1 MSETIAP
8 PGSAAALLSQSPFL
22 AELVKQLRA
31 QDSYGHW
38 DGKSDLEVVA
48 PYVLDKEAR
57 QAIPIIDDPDPDVL
71 WRLELY
77 YNAAGLA
84 IERQT
89 GTMCAPMIKMS
100 HEGFGR
106 VALIAGRL
114 VVFNK
119 YHRDVH
125 RFGFDSLEA
134 LARQGDKL
142 VSDAVDMIRRFDAVA
157 NYA

>member
-1 MSETIAP
+1 MPEVASSVIND
-8 PGSAAALLSQSPFL
+8 SPFL
-22 AELVKQLRA
+22 SELVKQLRS

-38 DGKSDLEVVA
+38 DGKSDVEVVG

-57 QAIPIIDDPDPDVL
+57 KAIPIIDDPDPEVL

-77 YNAAGLA
+77 YNAIGLA
-84 IERQT
+84 IERQSKV
-89 GTMCAPMIKMS
+89 MCAPMIKMS

-106 VALIAGRL
+106 VVLIAGRL

-134 LARQGDKL
+134 LAEQGDKI
-142 VSDAVDMIRRFDAVA
+142 VNEAVAMIARFGEVA
-157 NYA
+157 NYG

>member
-1 MSETIAP
+1 MSESATI
-8 PGSAAALLSQSPFL
+8 SATFAISDSPFL
-22 AELVKQLRA
+22 SELVKQLRS

-38 DGKSDLEVVA
+38 DGKSDEEVVG
-48 PYVLDKEAR
+48 PYVVTKEQR
-57 QAIPIIDDPDPDVL
+57 KLIPIIDDPDPDVL

-77 YNAAGLA
+77 YNAIGLA
-84 IERQT
+84 IERRT
-89 GTMCAPMIKMS
+89 KVMCAPMIKMS

-106 VALIAGRL
+106 IVLLAGRL

-134 LARQGDKL
+134 LAQQGDKI
-142 VSDAVDMIRRFDAVA
+142 VNEAVAMIERFGEVA
-157 NYA
+157 NYG

>member
-1 MSETIAP
+1 MSDTATFAI
-8 PGSAAALLSQSPFL
+8 SDSPFL
-22 AELVKQLRA
+22 SELVKQMRS

-38 DGKSDLEVVA
+38 DGKSDVEVVG
-48 PYVLDKEAR
+48 PYVVDKEAR
-57 QAIPIIDDPDPDVL
+57 KAIPIIDDPDPDLL

-77 YNAAGLA
+77 YNAIGLA
-84 IERQT
+84 IERQSKV
-89 GTMCAPMIKMS
+89 MCAPMIKMS

-106 VALIAGRL
+106 VVLIAGRL

-134 LARQGDKL
+134 LAEQGDKI
-142 VSDAVDMIRRFDAVA
+142 VNEAVA
-157 NYA
+157 MIARFGEVADFG

>member
-1 MSETIAP
+1 MSD
-8 PGSAAALLSQSPFL
+8 SAVCATFAISDSPFL
-22 AELVKQLRA
+22 SELVKQLRS

-38 DGKSDLEVVA
+38 DGKSDVEVVG

-57 QAIPIIDDPDPDVL
+57 KAIPIIDDPDPEVL

-77 YNAAGLA
+77 YNAIGLA
-84 IERQT
+84 IERQSKV
-89 GTMCAPMIKMS
+89 MCAPMIKMS

-106 VALIAGRL
+106 VVLIAGRL

-134 LARQGDKL
+134 LAEQGDKI
-142 VSDAVDMIRRFDAVA
+142 VNEAVAMIARFGEVA
-157 NYA
+157 NYG